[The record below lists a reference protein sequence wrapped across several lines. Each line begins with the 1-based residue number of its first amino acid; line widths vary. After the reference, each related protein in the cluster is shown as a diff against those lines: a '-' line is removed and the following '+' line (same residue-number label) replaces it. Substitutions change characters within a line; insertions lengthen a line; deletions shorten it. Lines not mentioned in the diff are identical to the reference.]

1 MNWSYERV
9 YVLECRTPDHFYV
22 GTTLREMSV
31 RQREHEAG
39 YGSRWTHRHGV
50 KRVMFDQIVPT
61 GTSGTLENDLTKHL
75 MSVFGWGRVRGGDY
89 VFVRCQNRDWLP
101 LAGPRDV
108 LPLHLRPV
116 SKFAPELRGLVNA
129 FELSRCLHDS
139 DQLYPDPLPE
149 PLLCGSA
156 QKEHHVLPAHPVAVP
171 LGAN

>member
-9 YVLECRTPDHFYV
+9 YVIECRTPDHFYV
-22 GTTLREMSV
+22 GTTLREMFV

-89 VFVRCQNRDWLP
+89 VFVRCQSRDWLP
-101 LAGPRDV
+101 LAFRSLGARDV

-116 SKFAPELRGLVNA
+116 SE
-129 FELSRCLHDS
+129 
-139 DQLYPDPLPE
+139 
-149 PLLCGSA
+149 
-156 QKEHHVLPAHPVAVP
+156 LPAELATLLNRFEVFCG
-171 LGAN
+171 LENAN